1 MSDFRLVEVV
11 PGRRWVLRHESDIA
25 PQRSDL
31 PAPGVITDCMQPLQ
45 HVDGNTYDSK
55 AAFRRVTKARGYVEV
70 GNDPARFDHSPV
82 KPDTTKSVREAVEKA
97 AARVARNDIALPQ
110 KEN

>member
-31 PAPGVITDCMQPLQ
+31 PAPGVITDCMSPLQ

-82 KPDTTKSVREAVEKA
+82 KRDDSQFIRDAVEQA
-97 AARVARNDIALPQ
+97 GARVANGDIALPQ
-110 KEN
+110 KET